1 MRKGRLKVFSALFV
15 LLALTFPL
23 QAKETATVL
32 SVVDGDTLKI
42 KYEGRE
48 ESIRL
53 IGIDAP
59 ESKANEKAKRDAQR
73 SGQDLKTIIAMGKE
87 ATRYVKTLVK
97 PGDKVEIELDVQT
110 RDRYGRLLG
119 YVYLSNGK
127 MLNEEIAKAG
137 YADPMTIPPNVKY
150 QERFLKAYREARE
163 NQRGLW
169 R

>member
-1 MRKGRLKVFSALFV
+1 MKPLKVFSALLV
-15 LLALTFPL
+15 LLALAFPL
-23 QAKETATVL
+23 QAKETAIVL

-48 ESIRL
+48 ENVRL

-59 ESKANEKAKRDAQR
+59 ESKPNEKAKRDAQR

-97 PGDKVEIELDVQT
+97 PGDKISIEFDVQA
-110 RDRYGRLLG
+110 RDKYGRMLG
-119 YVYLSNGK
+119 YVYLSNGR
-127 MLNEEIAKAG
+127 MLNEEIIKAG
-137 YADPMTIPPNVKY
+137 YANLMTIPPNVKY
-150 QERFLKAYREARE
+150 QKKFLMAYQEARK

-169 R
+169 K